1 MILKSELPVSF
12 TIDDNFDNKQPEEE
26 FEENEEGLKGEG
38 LDTFDEFSED

>member
-12 TIDDNFDNKQPEEE
+12 TIDDGFDNRQLEEE
-26 FEENEEGLKGEG
+26 LEENEEGLKSEG